1 MIHLK
6 QEVAMPTKNPRLN
19 VVLDSE
25 LYDMVEKLSKQKD
38 KSMSVVAKELI
49 EDALEK
55 HEDLVLSK
63 MAMKRESKSKKKI
76 SHDKVWK

>member
-1 MIHLK
+1 
-6 QEVAMPTKNPRLN
+6 MPTKHPRLN

-25 LYDMVEKLSKQKD
+25 LYEMVEKISKLED

-55 HEDLVLSK
+55 HEDLLLSE
-63 MAMKRESKSKKKI
+63 MAMKRESKSKKTVPHVKA
-76 SHDKVWK
+76 WK